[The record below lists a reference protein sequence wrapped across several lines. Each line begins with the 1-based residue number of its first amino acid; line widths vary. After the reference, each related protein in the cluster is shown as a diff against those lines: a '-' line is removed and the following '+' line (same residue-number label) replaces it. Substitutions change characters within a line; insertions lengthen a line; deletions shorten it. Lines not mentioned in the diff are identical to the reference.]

1 MLMKSTF
8 RTFLILACVAML
20 AGSTGCKST
29 SHEGGVPVPAC
40 AMAPSQGDAGATTE
54 QLRSERMLIWKA
66 DLSIEVWNIATA
78 VADAAAMA
86 ERQGGFVEQKSDRGE
101 TAANL
106 TLRIPA
112 KSFKAAVAGLETL
125 GTVTSRNLAG
135 EDVTEQ
141 YVDVA
146 ARLKNK
152 LVLRDRLKL
161 LLEKAVEIKDL
172 LAIETELNR
181 VQADIDS
188 MAGRIKSLQG
198 QADYA
203 TINLSLERKAVLGP
217 LGYLCKGIAWGVEK
231 LFYLRD

>member
-1 MLMKSTF
+1 MFMKSTF

-29 SHEGGVPVPAC
+29 QHGGRVAAPAC
-40 AMAPSQGDAGATTE
+40 AMEPSQGDTGATTQ
-54 QLRSERMLIWKA
+54 QLRSERMLVWKA
-66 DLSIEVWNIATA
+66 DLCIEVWNIATA
-78 VADAAAMA
+78 VADASAMA

-112 KSFKAAVAGLETL
+112 KSFKTAVAGLETL

-141 YVDVA
+141 YVDIA

-152 LVLRDRLKL
+152 IVLRDRLKL
-161 LLEKAVEIKDL
+161 LLEKAVEVKDI

-181 VQADIDS
+181 IQADIDS

-203 TINLSLERKAVLGP
+203 TVNLSLERKAVLGP
-217 LGYLCKGIAWGVEK
+217 LGYLFKGIAWGVEK